1 MAYLLTLYIVFVS
14 YSWYSKYKENNDTE
28 EMFVLVKRD
37 AKVLVMVLIV
47 MGIFQYVQL
56 QDTQNLEFFS
66 LNSNDLYNQVQP
78 YLIWILVPL
87 IFVLILINNKI
98 KK

>member
-1 MAYLLTLYIVFVS
+1 MAYLLTLYVVFVA
-14 YSWYSKYKENNDTE
+14 YSWFSKYKENNDKKE
-28 EMFVLVKRD
+28 IFLLIKRD

-47 MGIFQYVQL
+47 MGIFKFVQL
-56 QDTQNLEFFS
+56 QDTQDLESFS
-66 LNSNDLYNQVQP
+66 LNSNVLYNQVRP